1 MNVWVVL
8 IESPVVSDI
17 FGVYNTREDAKMRF
31 SIKSNTMPDWDE
43 DENTSTA
50 VVNNF
55 VVTVECYEVR

>member
-8 IESPVVSDI
+8 IESPVISDI
-17 FGVYNTREDAKMRF
+17 FGVFNTREDAKMRF
-31 SIKSNTMPDWDE
+31 SIKSKTMPDWDE